1 MIYAYRLKDRDSKET
16 GRVVEGF
23 TVRHTWQ
30 FTSDPKAASLKKW
43 GKVSVLEAKDI
54 TTLKQDVD
62 AFDKGQKDVPAEAR
76 PEAEVSVPQN
86 TAFDNSAQ
94 DSGDPLVKDLEGKS
108 LAELKDF
115 ARIHGFD
122 EAEYSKLTRSKLVE
136 YIVLGMRN
144 KENA

>member
-1 MIYAYRLKDRDSKET
+1 MIYAYRLKDRNSKET

-30 FTSDPKAASLKKW
+30 FTSDPKAASLKNW

-54 TTLKQDVD
+54 TALKQDVD
-62 AFDKGQKDVPAEAR
+62 AFDKGLKDVPAR
-76 PEAEVSVPQN
+76 VQPDAEVSDPQN
-86 TAFDNSAQ
+86 TAL
-94 DSGDPLVKDLEGKS
+94 DSGDPLVKELEGKS
-108 LAELKDF
+108 LTELKDF
-115 ARIHGFD
+115 AKTHGFD